1 MPGHRETGQEIA
13 RRVELI
19 YQPVLNGLREPNIRE
34 YLRQR
39 GEAWG
44 DTISRAQL
52 YVYMRHATALR
63 HKAASPFRHARLVQ
77 ALCRMDDVYALARS
91 QQNVRGCVAVTD
103 RIIKLLR
110 LDKPIEV
117 DREALLD
124 DLERALE
131 ERERD
136 ALKRKAAKPRT
147 KRVAPDTE

>member
-1 MPGHRETGQEIA
+1 MPGHRETEQEIA

-39 GEAWG
+39 GEAWA

-52 YVYMRHATALR
+52 HVYMRRALDLQAN
-63 HKAASPFRHARLVQ
+63 AANQYRRARLSQ
-77 ALCRMDDVYALARS
+77 ALCRMDDAYALARS

-117 DREALLD
+117 DVEALLD
-124 DLERALE
+124 DLDRALE